1 MISVERAA
9 SDEEFEEVFAIRKEV
24 FVEEQGVPEIEEYD
38 GYEPISIHYLACV
51 DGVPAGCARWR
62 VTPYH
67 QVKLERF
74 AVRKPWR
81 DKGIGKAVLF
91 KMLEEIPSNMPVIL
105 HAQEAA
111 MGFYQKAGFVAEGE
125 RFFECDIPHFR
136 MVYKPN

>member
-1 MISVERAA
+1 MISVQRVA

-38 GYEPISIHYLACV
+38 GYEPISIHYLAYV
-51 DGVPAGCARWR
+51 DVIPAGCARWR

-105 HAQEAA
+105 HAQESAI
-111 MGFYQKAGFVAEGE
+111 GFYQKAGFVAEGE